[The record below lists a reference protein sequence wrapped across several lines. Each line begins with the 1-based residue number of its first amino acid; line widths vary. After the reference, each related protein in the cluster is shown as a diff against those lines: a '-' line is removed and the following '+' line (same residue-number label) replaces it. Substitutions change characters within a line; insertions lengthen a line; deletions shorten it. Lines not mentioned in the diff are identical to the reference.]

1 MNRWYTIVPYS
12 VFFFFFLRFFFLIFL
27 IYFLFFIGHEF
38 SFLINFGWLHF
49 FGWLFPFFFFFFFFN
64 WALFLIRTWINLYK
78 LDFLSSHFSFQP
90 NKKSFLSIYF
100 SIISTKHKL
109 GKLKSFLSS
118 HFFIISTK
126 PTLNFNICI
135 LWRGYKTAW
144 STKN

>member
-1 MNRWYTIVPYS
+1 MMMCESVIHHSTIQC
-12 VFFFFFLRFFFLIFL
+12 FFLGQFFFLIFL

-49 FGWLFPFFFFFFFFN
+49 FGWLFAFFFYFN

-144 STKN
+144 SSKN